1 MDFRRTTLGI
11 LAAAL
16 ALAACTNNSA
26 AEGGNGSSSAPTGV
40 AAGTATASPSGS
52 QSLSASP
59 TPSESPIA
67 GECGSV
73 LPISALEQVMGVPV
87 IGKTSYIVGTPE
99 PDIDR
104 ISYLNCRYGLA
115 DPVAGQ
121 PDPVAQVEVGVS
133 AYGSP
138 ASAAARVQGTV
149 EAYRGQG
156 ATQSTVPVGT
166 ASGTVLIGSGEPTLV
181 VASGNKTVAV
191 TVIAALLPA
200 AKRDAILA
208 GIAGRTLTGA
218 GG

>member
-1 MDFRRTTLGI
+1 MHFRRTTLGI
-11 LAAAL
+11 LAAVL
-16 ALAACTNNSA
+16 ALAACTNNSGNEA
-26 AEGGNGSSSAPTGV
+26 ANGSSAASSDPTDGS
-40 AAGTATASPSGS
+40 TASRSPS
-52 QSLSASP
+52 LTASP
-59 TPSESPIA
+59 TPAAAPIV

-87 IGKTSYIVGTPE
+87 IGMTAFIVGTPE

-138 ASAAARVQGTV
+138 ASAAQRVQGTV

-156 ATQSTVPVGT
+156 AAQSTVAVGT

-191 TVIAALLPA
+191 TVLAALLPA
-200 AKRDAILA
+200 DKRDAILA
-208 GIAGRTLTGA
+208 GIAQRTLTGA

>member
-1 MDFRRTTLGI
+1 MRFRNTTVGI
-11 LAAAL
+11 LAAVL

-26 AEGGNGSSSAPTGV
+26 SEAGKDSSSASIG
-40 AAGTATASPSGS
+40 ATAGATGS
-52 QSLSASP
+52 ATPSLSASP
-59 TPSESPIA
+59 TPSASPIA

-138 ASAAARVQGTV
+138 SSAAQRVQGTV

-156 ATQSTVPVGT
+156 ATQSSVPVGT
-166 ASGTVLIGSGEPTLV
+166 VSGTVLIGSGEPTLV

-191 TVIAALLPA
+191 TVVSALLPA
-200 AKRDAILA
+200 DKRDAILA
-208 GIAGRTLTGA
+208 GIAQRALTGA

>member
-1 MDFRRTTLGI
+1 MRLRRTTLGI
-11 LAAAL
+11 LAAVL
-16 ALAACTNNSA
+16 ALASCTDNA
-26 AEGGNGSSSAPTGV
+26 ANEADKGS
-40 AAGTATASPSGS
+40 ASPSAGTS
-52 QSLSASP
+52 SGPTDTRSPSLSASP
-59 TPSESPIA
+59 TPSASPIA

-138 ASAAARVQGTV
+138 ASAAQRVQGTV

-156 ATQSTVPVGT
+156 ATQSSVAVG
-166 ASGTVLIGSGEPTLV
+166 AVSGTVLIGSGEPTLV

-191 TVIAALLPA
+191 TVISALLPPD
-200 AKRDAILA
+200 KRDAILA
-208 GIAGRTLTGA
+208 GIAQRTLTGA

>member
-1 MDFRRTTLGI
+1 MHLRRTTLGI
-11 LAAAL
+11 LAAVL
-16 ALAACTNNSA
+16 ALAACTDNTGS
-26 AEGGNGSSSAPTGV
+26 EGGGTSSASADGTDGSTASSSP
-40 AAGTATASPSGS
+40 
-52 QSLSASP
+52 SLSASP
-59 TPSESPIA
+59 TPSASPIS

-73 LPISALEQVMGVPV
+73 LPISALEQVMGIPV
-87 IGKTSYIVGTPE
+87 IGKTTFIVGTPE

-121 PDPVAQVEVGVS
+121 PEPVPQVEVGVS

-138 ASAAARVQGTV
+138 ASASQRVQGTV

-156 ATQSTVPVGT
+156 ATQSTVPVG
-166 ASGTVLIGSGEPTLV
+166 AVSGTVLVGSGEPTLV

-200 AKRDAILA
+200 DKRDAILS
-208 GIAGRTLTGA
+208 GIAQRALTGA

>member
-1 MDFRRTTLGI
+1 M
-11 LAAAL
+11 L
-16 ALAACTNNSA
+16 ALAACTDNTDN
-26 AEGGNGSSSAPTGV
+26 EGDGGSSSASTDSTD
-40 AAGTATASPSGS
+40 GTSASTSPG
-52 QSLSASP
+52 LSASP
-59 TPSESPIA
+59 TPSASPIT

-73 LPISALEQVMGVPV
+73 LPISALEQVMGIPV
-87 IGKTSYIVGTPE
+87 IGKTNFIVGTPE

-115 DPVAGQ
+115 DAVAGQ

-138 ASAAARVQGTV
+138 ASAAQRVQGTV

-156 ATQSTVPVGT
+156 ATQSVVPVGP
-166 ASGTVLIGSGEPTLV
+166 ASGTILIGSGEPTLV

-200 AKRDAILA
+200 DKRDAILA
-208 GIAGRTLTGA
+208 GIAQRALTGA
-218 GG
+218 GV